1 MLKSPIFV
9 QSACYC
15 KACIGGEC
23 GSRYIARM
31 EKSSKL
37 PRLPLVLTANDLRGG
52 GVVYFDG
59 EAWVSRLSDAV
70 LAEDEAT
77 ARQLEQVAADSA
89 GLVVDAYLV
98 SAAKGESGEPVSAH
112 YREQIRSSGPT
123 ISFGEE
129 A

>member
-1 MLKSPIFV
+1 
-9 QSACYC
+9 
-15 KACIGGEC
+15 
-23 GSRYIARM
+23 M

-37 PRLPLVLTANDLRGG
+37 PRLPVVLTANDLRAG

-59 EAWVSRLSDAV
+59 TGWASRLSDAV

-98 SAAKGESGEPVSAH
+98 SAAKGEGGEAAPAH

-123 ISFGEE
+123 VSFGE
-129 A
+129 AA